1 MKISLSKQAA
11 KYYEKAPA
19 NIQDK
24 FEKAF
29 QSILEGEG
37 DIKAM
42 RGEPGFFRFR
52 AGSFRII
59 FSVKADIV
67 VIEKIGPRGD
77 VYKK

>member
-42 RGEPGFFRFR
+42 RLKRSARVEM
-52 AGSFRII
+52 ST
-59 FSVKADIV
+59 
-67 VIEKIGPRGD
+67 
-77 VYKK
+77 KK